1 DGSRSW
7 NEGGAA
13 LDVEQPAVPGV
24 SQSAGYHAVPIADL
38 RAPQHVKDRLSADD
52 GTGIKGVAT
61 QTHVAGFAFKA
72 EHEGRVDRLPVA
84 AERAAANETAAQV
97 GVPRVSR
104 YEPRRDSAAFMSNLL
119 TGDRG
124 PAARREVAGKMIAV
138 AVKIHHRVGDLSRA
152 VPSIEIEHL
161 AVLAAAVLAI
171 SPESEQDIGLLAA
184 QVIFE

>member
-1 DGSRSW
+1 PVAASNDGALARIEDRSLSW
-7 NEGGAA
+7 NESGAA

-104 YEPRRDSAAFMSNLL
+104 YEPRRDSAARIRQNGGRRSTRPGRYRFRPGQGMLRRRLPAMRRRRNRRDSSRSN
-119 TGDRG
+119 
-124 PAARREVAGKMIAV
+124 
-138 AVKIHHRVGDLSRA
+138 
-152 VPSIEIEHL
+152 
-161 AVLAAAVLAI
+161 
-171 SPESEQDIGLLAA
+171 
-184 QVIFE
+184 

>member
-1 DGSRSW
+1 PVAASNDGALARIEDRSLSW
-7 NEGGAA
+7 NESGAA

-52 GTGIKGVAT
+52 GTGIKSVAT

-104 YEPRRDSAAFMSNLL
+104 YEPRRDSAA
-119 TGDRG
+119 GKRKKRRRAIARAG
-124 PAARREVAGKMIAV
+124 PIPFWPWSVNVA
-138 AVKIHHRVGDLSRA
+138 
-152 VPSIEIEHL
+152 PSPPCH
-161 AVLAAAVLAI
+161 A
-171 SPESEQDIGLLAA
+171 PPT
-184 QVIFE
+184 